1 MLKKILESDFFGRF
15 ILILI
20 IINSIVLGLDTS
32 VELKTKFGNIL
43 TLIDNVCLIIF
54 TLELV
59 LRIIVYR
66 LNFFIGKDR
75 NWNWFDL
82 IIVTISLL
90 ATSNLSVLR
99 AFRVLRALKVLS
111 AIPTMRIVLAS
122 LLNTLPSL
130 GSIGFLLMVFYYV
143 YGVLC
148 VNLFGEKFPQWFGT
162 LGKSFYTLFQIMTL
176 ESWSMGI
183 VRPVMEVYPY
193 AWIVFVSFI
202 LIASFGVLNLIIG
215 VIVESIAEMKA
226 KRGIGTDTED

>member
-1 MLKKILESDFFGRF
+1 MLMLKKILSSEIFGRF
-15 ILILI
+15 ILTLI
-20 IINSIVLGLDTS
+20 VINSIVLGLDTS
-32 VELKTKFGNIL
+32 VEIKAKYGHIL
-43 TLIDNVCLIIF
+43 TLIDDICLGIF

-59 LRIIVYR
+59 LRIIAYR

-82 IIVTISLL
+82 IIVAISLL
-90 ATSNLSVLR
+90 ATSNFSVLR

-226 KRGIGTDTED
+226 KKAEEQ

>member
-1 MLKKILESDFFGRF
+1 MLKRILGSELFGRF
-15 ILILI
+15 ILVLI
-20 IINSIVLGLDTS
+20 IINSIVLGMDTS
-32 VELKTKFGNIL
+32 IEIKAKFGNIL
-43 TLIDNVCLIIF
+43 TLIDNICLGIF
-54 TLELV
+54 TLELA

-66 LNFFIGKDR
+66 LDFFIGKDR

-82 IIVTISLL
+82 IIVAISLL
-90 ATSNLSVLR
+90 ATSNFSVLR
-99 AFRVLRALKVLS
+99 AFRVFRALKVLS

-183 VRPVMEVYPY
+183 VRPIMEVYPY
-193 AWIVFVSFI
+193 AWIVFISFI

-226 KRGIGTDTED
+226 KKAEEL